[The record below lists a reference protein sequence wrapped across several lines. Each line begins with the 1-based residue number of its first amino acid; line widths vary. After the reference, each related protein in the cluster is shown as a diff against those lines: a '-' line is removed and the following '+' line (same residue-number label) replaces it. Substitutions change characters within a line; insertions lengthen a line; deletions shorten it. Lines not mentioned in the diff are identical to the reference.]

1 MRTLAKI
8 DDNPRLEKIHY
19 HTLRHSK
26 ALREFDKTHNI
37 LRVKRILGH
46 KSILTTQ
53 RYVELY
59 EELYENR
66 PRETICEI
74 ALNVQEA
81 KKLMELGFKYETGEY
96 NDGGKLFYKY
106 K

>member
-1 MRTLAKI
+1 
-8 DDNPRLEKIHY
+8 
-19 HTLRHSK
+19 
-26 ALREFDKTHNI
+26 
-37 LRVKRILGH
+37 VLGH
-46 KSILTTQ
+46 RSLLTTQ

-74 ALNVQEA
+74 ALNIQEA
-81 KKLMELGFKYETGEY
+81 KKLIEQGFKYETGEY
-96 NDGGKLFYKY
+96 HDGGKLFSKY

>member
-1 MRTLAKI
+1 MRA
-8 DDNPRLEKIHY
+8 R
-19 HTLRHSK
+19 K

-37 LRVKRILGH
+37 LRVKRVLGH
-46 KSILTTQ
+46 RSLLTTQ

-74 ALNVQEA
+74 ALNIQEA
-81 KKLMELGFKYETGEY
+81 KKLMEQGFKYETGEY
-96 NDGGKLFYKY
+96 HDGGKLFWKY
-106 K
+106 R